1 MDRMAEKLAEWF
13 GSVPF
18 IMFHLVWFTIWIV
31 LHLTIK
37 FDQDWQNLTVI
48 VSLEAIFLALFIL
61 RAENVQSQRNE
72 NQIRKDLKRSNQ
84 QLEMLKSL
92 KNKR

>member
-61 RAENVQSQRNE
+61 RAENVQS
-72 NQIRKDLKRSNQ
+72 L
-84 QLEMLKSL
+84 
-92 KNKR
+92 